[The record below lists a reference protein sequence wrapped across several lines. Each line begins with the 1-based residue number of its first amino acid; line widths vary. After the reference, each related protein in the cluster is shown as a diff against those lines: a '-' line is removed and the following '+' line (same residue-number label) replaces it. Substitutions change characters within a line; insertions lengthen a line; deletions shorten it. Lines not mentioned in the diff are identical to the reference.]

1 MSPVSR
7 LVGMEA
13 TSSGFNGTR
22 DPSAA
27 ASVVC
32 KRLEG
37 REKAQISRESRAGR
51 RTLQREEAERSD
63 LLRVAACVLRARVG
77 TVASA
82 WSYGEETAGLA
93 GMPVEMVVR
102 LGAVRKPFLHLPFH
116 LIFVFI
122 PRQTNEEGPSIHS
135 RFPDA
140 PSNGAGHAQT
150 PTRIVP
156 PRQPRPSL
164 HLDNDKKSC
173 WCWLKKTTTTPLL
186 SHCDSLSFTSQ
197 PREKKLRDIPK

>member
-1 MSPVSR
+1 VCPESESGYRSIRVELWRRRR
-7 LVGMEA
+7 LG
-13 TSSGFNGTR
+13 
-22 DPSAA
+22 
-27 ASVVC
+27 
-32 KRLEG
+32 
-37 REKAQISRESRAGR
+37 
-51 RTLQREEAERSD
+51 
-63 LLRVAACVLRARVG
+63 
-77 TVASA
+77 
-82 WSYGEETAGLA
+82 WLA

-102 LGAVRKPFLHLPFH
+102 LGAVRKPFLHFPLH

-164 HLDNDKKSC
+164 HFDNDKKSR
-173 WCWLKKTTTTPLL
+173 WCWSKKTTTTPLL
-186 SHCDSLSFTSQ
+186 SHWDSLSFTSQ
-197 PREKKLRDIPK
+197 PRKKKLRDALKQRAAGLQLLTQTCTRLICGYREQIN

>member
-1 MSPVSR
+1 MSR
-7 LVGMEA
+7 LVSMEA
-13 TSSGFNGTR
+13 TSSFPMVR
-22 DPSAA
+22 EILRQHRSC
-27 ASVVC
+27 ASGW
-32 KRLEG
+32 KD
-37 REKAQISRESRAGR
+37 GR
-51 RTLQREEAERSD
+51 RPRSRVRVEQAERPCSEKKH
-63 LLRVAACVLRARVG
+63 LLRVAACVLKARVG

-102 LGAVRKPFLHLPFH
+102 LGAVRKPFLHFPFH

-122 PRQTNEEGPSIHS
+122 SRQTNEEGPSIHS

-150 PTRIVP
+150 PTRILP

-164 HLDNDKKSC
+164 HLDNDKKSRR
-173 WCWLKKTTTTPLL
+173 CWLKKTTTTPLL
-186 SHCDSLSFTSQ
+186 SHWDSLSFTSQ
-197 PREKKLRDIPK
+197 PREKELRDIPK

>member
-1 MSPVSR
+1 MVREILRQHRSC
-7 LVGMEA
+7 A
-13 TSSGFNGTR
+13 SGWK
-22 DPSAA
+22 D
-27 ASVVC
+27 
-32 KRLEG
+32 
-37 REKAQISRESRAGR
+37 GR
-51 RTLQREEAERSD
+51 RPRSRVRVEQAEGPCSEKKQRD
-63 LLRVAACVLRARVG
+63 LTCCGLPRVSWRVG